1 MTYKLGTKSLKELE
15 GVKPSLVAV
24 VKRAIEITKQDF
36 AVNDGLRSL
45 EEQKQLVAS
54 GASTTLNSKHI
65 TGDAVDVVPYINGKP
80 RWEWAPIYIVAEAM
94 RQAAKELNIKIT
106 WGGCWDVID
115 FTNSTESPQKMVEG
129 YVARRKKLGK
139 SAFIDGPHFQLV

>member
-1 MTYKLGTKSLKELE
+1 MAFKLGEKSLKELQ

-36 AVNDGLRSL
+36 AVNDGLRTL
-45 EEQKQLVAS
+45 EEQKRLLAS
-54 GASTTLNSKHI
+54 GATKTLASKHI
-65 TGDAVDVVPYINGKP
+65 TGDAVDVVPFINGKP
-80 RWEWAPIYIVAEAM
+80 RWEWVPIYVVAEAM
-94 RQAAKELNIKIT
+94 RAAAKELNIKIT
-106 WGGCWDVID
+106 WGGCWDIID
-115 FTNSTESPQKMVEG
+115 FTNTTESPQKMVEG